1 MGPKSA
7 KLQSYIMLTPLMLAV
22 ASALVLQFSHMILF
36 AIGFSLFFVA
46 KKSVLAKG
54 TYFSFGPSKMVPKM
68 RTFYWSGYAIMIT
81 AVIINAVDYISRYPS
96 T

>member
-7 KLQSYIMLTPLMLAV
+7 KLQSYIVLTPLMLAV

-46 KKSVLAKG
+46 KKSVLDKG
-54 TYFSFGPSKMVPKM
+54 AYFSFGPSKMAHKM
-68 RTFYWSGYAIMIT
+68 KTFYWSGYAIMIT
-81 AVIINAVDYISRYPS
+81 AVIINAYAYSL
-96 T
+96 TL